1 MTTVSESPPVSHPPK
16 LLSAEAVAERLDL
29 PLSTVYEH
37 ARSNRIGGAI
47 RIGRRLRF
55 DPQKLEAWLNAGG
68 QALPGGWK
76 HDE

>member
-1 MTTVSESPPVSHPPK
+1 MFTVSDSQPISHPPK
-16 LLSAEAVAERLDL
+16 LLTAEAVAERLDL

-55 DPQKLEAWLNAGG
+55 DPEKLEAWLDSGG
-68 QALPGGWK
+68 QALENGWK
-76 HDE
+76 HE